1 MEIAERLTGNNL
13 VLDSLTA
20 LHEKRGNSVKIL
32 FDCSVRDITL
42 SEYQAYIR
50 EGAMRKAKENG
61 DIFQKDLKAMVEG
74 LQKNIEGVGIYVWE
88 YGLDKQAQNTQH
100 TIISDNAVFK
110 DILNGGKS
118 IADWMFDA
126 VNGNVKTYG
135 LELLDKKY

>member
-1 MEIAERLTGNNL
+1 M
-13 VLDSLTA
+13 S
-20 LHEKRGNSVKIL
+20 KI
-32 FDCSVRDITL
+32 
-42 SEYQAYIR
+42 
-50 EGAMRKAKENG
+50 
-61 DIFQKDLKAMVEG
+61 IFQKDLKAMVED

-88 YGLDKQAQNTQH
+88 YGLDKQTQNTQH

-110 DILNGGKS
+110 DKLNGGKS